1 MSAFRRSGSSNGP
14 AMYAI
19 LPAFVSS
26 IFLGYGLY
34 VLVTKGVTR
43 LTITFF
49 LMCATTF
56 AWQGTWAFLFQ
67 TTHPDV
73 ALLLARVGYLF
84 IVFLPTTFYHFI
96 TEVTERRGERPWLLV
111 SYGVSLLLAVVLLTS
126 DRLVSDYYLYSF
138 GNYPRAGSLHPLHVV
153 QTVLLALRSGW
164 LLLDA
169 RRTAVGEKRKR
180 LTLCLWSL
188 GLYSLAAID
197 YAVNYGQDFYPP
209 GVVFI
214 AVSLGI
220 TALSIVRYDLMH
232 PYSLAATVAHEVRT
246 PLATIRMQT
255 QELAAAWP
263 TVLDGYRRAVEH
275 GLIEDRLRPGQ
286 LERLPML
293 LGAIRSE
300 VDGTQAVIEMALAS
314 ITLERLD
321 RGSFVPHGVAQC
333 VDSALE
339 RYPFRAGE
347 RERVSV
353 QQIPAGWRFRG
364 SDTLLV
370 YVLFNLLKN
379 ALQAM
384 RAQQGE
390 AGGRIEISARE
401 SGGFYQLRVRDT
413 GPGIAPDV
421 LPRIFDPFFSTKPHG
436 SGAGMGLAFCRRVM
450 EAFGGRIECE
460 SAPGRHTVFTLHLPA
475 AVLADPPEP
484 ASPAAT
490 IGTLETREPIQPI
503 QSIQPLGQGTA
514 A

>member
-1 MSAFRRSGSSNGP
+1 
-14 AMYAI
+14 MYAI

-34 VLVTKGVTR
+34 VLVTRGVTR
-43 LTITFF
+43 LTTTFF

-73 ALLLARVGYLF
+73 ALLLAKVGYLF

-111 SYGVSLLLAVVLLTS
+111 SYGMSLLLAVVLLVS
-126 DRLVSDYYLYSF
+126 DRLVSDYYIYSF
-138 GNYPRAGSLHPLHVV
+138 GNYPRAGILHPIHVA

-169 RRTAVGEKRKR
+169 RRDAVGEKRQR

-197 YAVNYGQDFYPP
+197 YAVNYGHDIYPP

-220 TALSIVRYDLMH
+220 IALSIVRYDLMH

-255 QELAAAWP
+255 QELAVAWP

-275 GLIEDRLRPGQ
+275 GLIEDSLRPGQ
-286 LERLPML
+286 LERLPTL
-293 LGAIRSE
+293 LRAIRSE

-321 RGSFVPHGVAQC
+321 RGSFVPHGVAHC
-333 VDSALE
+333 VESALE
-339 RYPFRAGE
+339 RYPFRPGE

-353 QQIPAGWRFRG
+353 QSIPAGWRFRG

-384 RAQQGE
+384 RAHQRE
-390 AGGRIEISARE
+390 ARDGGRIEISACE

-413 GPGIAPDV
+413 GPGIPADV

-450 EAFGGRIECE
+450 EAFGGRIDCA
-460 SAPGRHTVFTLHLPA
+460 SAPGRHTVFTLHLPVAVA
-475 AVLADPPEP
+475 AEPPEP
-484 ASPAAT
+484 ANAAAS
-490 IGTLETREPIQPI
+490 IGPLDTLERIEPMQPIQPI
-503 QSIQPLGQGTA
+503 QPLGHGTA

>member
-1 MSAFRRSGSSNGP
+1 
-14 AMYAI
+14 MYAI

-34 VLVTKGVTR
+34 VLVTRGVTR
-43 LTITFF
+43 LTTTFF

-73 ALLLARVGYLF
+73 ALLLAKVGYLF

-111 SYGVSLLLAVVLLTS
+111 SYGMSLLLAVVLLTS
-126 DRLVSDYYLYSF
+126 DRLVSDYYLYGF
-138 GNYPRAGSLHPLHVV
+138 GNYPRAGILHPVHVA

-169 RRTAVGEKRKR
+169 RRGAVGEKRQR

-197 YAVNYGQDFYPP
+197 YAVNYGHDFYPP

-220 TALSIVRYDLMH
+220 IALSIVRYDLMH

-255 QELAAAWP
+255 QELAAVWP
-263 TVLDGYRRAVEH
+263 TVLDGYRCAVEH
-275 GLIEDRLRPGQ
+275 GLIEDGLRPGQ
-286 LERLPML
+286 LERLPTL
-293 LGAIRSE
+293 LRAIRGE

-333 VDSALE
+333 VQSALE

-353 QQIPAGWRFRG
+353 RAIPDGWRFRG

-384 RAQQGE
+384 RAHQ
-390 AGGRIEISARE
+390 ADAADGGRIEISARE
-401 SGGFYQLRVRDT
+401 SGGFYQLRVSDT
-413 GPGIAPDV
+413 GPGIPADV

-450 EAFGGRIECE
+450 EAFGGRIDCQ
-460 SAPGRHTVFTLHLPA
+460 SAPGRHTVFTLHLPVAVA
-475 AVLADPPEP
+475 AEPPEP
-484 ASPAAT
+484 AHAAAA
-490 IGTLETREPIQPI
+490 IGPLDALERIEPMQPM
-503 QSIQPLGQGTA
+503 QSIQPLGHGTA